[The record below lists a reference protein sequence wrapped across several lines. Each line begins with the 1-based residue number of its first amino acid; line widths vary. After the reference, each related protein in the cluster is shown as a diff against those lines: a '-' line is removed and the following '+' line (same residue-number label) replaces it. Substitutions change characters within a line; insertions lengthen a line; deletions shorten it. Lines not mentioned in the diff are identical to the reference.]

1 MHRHKRADACKH
13 RLCTLATCSHMTL
26 QRLHA
31 SDSRNVQLQCCKLL
45 DLGCLRS
52 FSNRLRA
59 DTPAGSGDAASKD
72 PSPCQALPCT
82 ARHCPLPVNMQMVL
96 QGVMYSHRSNY
107 LHALLVA
114 FKDVIG
120 LGSSSCFYAIVPMFH
135 ANSWGLVFAAPMTG
149 ARLVLP
155 GEGCPTACFAQRSS
169 MSTCIACFSAL
180 CVLHL
185 GRSSTHHA

>member
-1 MHRHKRADACKH
+1 MQGLIYSHRSSMSYVHH
-13 RLCTLATCSHMTL
+13 I
-26 QRLHA
+26 
-31 SDSRNVQLQCCKLL
+31 QCH
-45 DLGCLRS
+45 
-52 FSNRLRA
+52 
-59 DTPAGSGDAASKD
+59 
-72 PSPCQALPCT
+72 LP
-82 ARHCPLPVNMQMVL
+82 M

-155 GEGCPTACFAQRSS
+155 GKQQHP
-169 MSTCIACFSAL
+169 CIVKLFPCSVVNCMCWSF
-180 CVLHL
+180 
-185 GRSSTHHA
+185 